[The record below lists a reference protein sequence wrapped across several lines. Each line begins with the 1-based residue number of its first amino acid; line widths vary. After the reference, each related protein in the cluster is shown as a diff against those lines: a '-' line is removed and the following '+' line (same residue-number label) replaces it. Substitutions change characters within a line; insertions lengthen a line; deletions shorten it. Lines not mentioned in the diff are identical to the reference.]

1 MKRQDFFGAID
12 NEEEGR
18 EGMGGGLRDALMQGL
33 NDYLYILTK
42 EHEMQSNKNLAHST
56 SDSSLLFFL
65 FFHLDSFPIHKRRPE
80 KRELK
85 KA

>member
-65 FFHLDSFPIHKRRPE
+65 FFHLDSFPIHNVAPR
-80 KRELK
+80 RELK